1 MSQEDGG
8 GEQDRAQ
15 NCQWSIYIALTTTRA
30 TTLYKGTSYPN
41 LVFCTYSN
49 YYISGKVYSR
59 QASQYT
65 GTFLTYAT
73 LEMEAGSRSNCLY

>member
-30 TTLYKGTSYPN
+30 TQILPCIKE
-41 LVFCTYSN
+41 LVT
-49 YYISGKVYSR
+49 
-59 QASQYT
+59 QT
-65 GTFLTYAT
+65 
-73 LEMEAGSRSNCLY
+73 